1 VSVYGVGSEETRAE
15 VCVGEEPGTMKIGVF
30 MNGFTVRIA
39 GGDYHAIRVARIW
52 AKDHGVSVFLPR
64 SGVSWVGHLLAPA
77 KVSGYDTPLEQ
88 LVLNGVS
95 GGIRVAIVYQPSRMT
110 DRN

>member
-1 VSVYGVGSEETRAE
+1 MVRRG
-15 VCVGEEPGTMKIGVF
+15 GEILRIRIF
-30 MNGFTVRIA
+30 MNGFATRMA
-39 GGDYHAIRVARIW
+39 GGDYHTIRVAQTW
-52 AKDHGVSVFLPR
+52 AASYDVSVFLPR